1 MTATNHHVRNDMYDG
16 PAVEL
21 FETVKDTTRIMD
33 EARVKQAEAVAAL
46 MSAHVTPLDD
56 FTDGMHAVFTSNP
69 GTGPLVT
76 NGKANSNKN
85 PATGSDAHAHS
96 QTTAHSDLN
105 PVSSRAG
112 SNASSAFRPVAASH
126 AGARVVSVDG
136 PRATVGVDD
145 VVACVALP
153 SGEVCT
159 VASVERVP
167 GELPTPTEGV
177 LAKVLDCTRAQVVT
191 QVRKIMTA
199 VVLMP
204 KLWSLVKQGVI
215 GFDRVLYTV
224 GRVGRAGVCIPVFD
238 EMLTSKRVD
247 VSWKTFKRHVT
258 EVLAMLTTP
267 ESRSETAR
275 RHRSVSYWVND
286 DGTATLSLTGPVLE
300 MEAFYQRVRGTARAI
315 MANHIEPFTARLTDE
330 QQALF
335 IAEGNGDVSE
345 VRVGDL
351 GRVEVDDDRLMDQLT
366 GFDHRG

>member
-1 MTATNHHVRNDMYDG
+1 MTMATYDQRNDMYDG

-21 FETVKDTTRIMD
+21 FETVKTTTRIMD

-46 MSAHVTPLDD
+46 ISAHVAPLDD
-56 FTDGMHAVFTSNP
+56 FTDRMHAVFTSNP

-76 NGKANSNKN
+76 NGQ
-85 PATGSDAHAHS
+85 TG
-96 QTTAHSDLN
+96 Q
-105 PVSSRAG
+105 SS
-112 SNASSAFRPVAASH
+112 
-126 AGARVVSVDG
+126 GARGS
-136 PRATVGVDD
+136 VGVDD
-145 VVACVALP
+145 VVACVVLP

-167 GELPTPTEGV
+167 DELPTPTEGV

-215 GFDRVLYTV
+215 GFDRVLYTA
-224 GRVGRAGVCIPVFD
+224 GRAGRAGVCIPVFD

-247 VSWKTFKRHVT
+247 VPWKTYRRHVN

-275 RHRSVSYWVND
+275 RNRSVSYWVND

-330 QQALF
+330 QQAGLSSCLC
-335 IAEGNGDVSE
+335 VS
-345 VRVGDL
+345 VIGIC
-351 GRVEVDDDRLMDQLT
+351 
-366 GFDHRG
+366 